1 MRFRF
6 EVDGRVH
13 AVDVERTGGPW
24 VVTIG
29 GRRWSAQMHPSG
41 RGWSLLLSA
50 ADSGEGEPVVARSF
64 DVQLGWPETDR
75 ADVIVDG
82 VPIAVTVAQVLAARR
97 KGGAA
102 RRRAG
107 DGELRAP
114 MAGRVVRVLVA
125 QGQPVA
131 ARQGVVVVEA
141 MKMENELRAP
151 HAGVVKAVH
160 VGAGA
165 SVDAGQVLVELDS

>member
-6 EVDGRVH
+6 EVDGRLH

-24 VVTIG
+24 LVSLG
-29 GRRWSAQMHPSG
+29 GRRWRAQMHPSG
-41 RGWSLLLSA
+41 QGWSLLLSSA
-50 ADSGEGEPVVARSF
+50 GTDDAGPAVARSF
-64 DVQLGWPETDR
+64 DVRLGWPESDR

-97 KGGAA
+97 RGGAA

-107 DGELRAP
+107 DGALRAP

-125 QGQPVA
+125 QGQPVT

-151 HAGVVKAVH
+151 YAGVVKAVH

>member
-24 VVTIG
+24 AVSLG
-29 GRRWSAQMHPSG
+29 GRRWWAQMHPSG
-41 RGWSLLLSA
+41 QGWSLLLSA
-50 ADSGEGEPVVARSF
+50 ADADGAGPVVARSF
-64 DVQLGWPETDR
+64 DVRLGWPESDR

-82 VPIAVTVAQVLAARR
+82 VHLAVTVAQVLAARR
-97 KGGAA
+97 GGGAA
-102 RRRAG
+102 HRRAG
-107 DGELRAP
+107 DGALRAP

-125 QGQPVA
+125 QGQSVA

-151 HAGVVKAVH
+151 YAGVVKAVH

-165 SVDAGQVLVELDS
+165 SVDVGQMLVELDS

>member
-1 MRFRF
+1 MSL
-6 EVDGRVH
+6 
-13 AVDVERTGGPW
+13 
-24 VVTIG
+24 G

-41 RGWSLLLSA
+41 QGWSLLLRA
-50 ADSGEGEPVVARSF
+50 AGTADGGPPVARSF
-64 DVQLGWPETDR
+64 DVRLGWPESDR
-75 ADVIVDG
+75 ADVVVDG

-97 KGGAA
+97 KGVTAH
-102 RRRAG
+102 RRAG
-107 DGELRAP
+107 DGALRAP

-160 VGAGA
+160 VAAGA
-165 SVDAGQVLVELDS
+165 SVDAGQVLVEIDS

>member
-24 VVTIG
+24 AVSLG
-29 GRRWSAQMHPSG
+29 GRRWWAQMHPSG
-41 RGWSLLLSA
+41 QGWSLLLSA
-50 ADSGEGEPVVARSF
+50 ADADGAGPVVARSF
-64 DVQLGWPETDR
+64 DVRLGWPESDR
-75 ADVIVDG
+75 ADVILDG
-82 VPIAVTVAQVLAARR
+82 VHLAVTVAQVLAVRR
-97 KGGAA
+97 GGGAA
-102 RRRAG
+102 HRRAG
-107 DGELRAP
+107 DGAMRAP

-125 QGQPVA
+125 QGQSVA
-131 ARQGVVVVEA
+131 ARHGVVVVEA

-151 HAGVVKAVH
+151 YAGVVKAVH

-165 SVDAGQVLVELDS
+165 SVDAGQMLVELDS